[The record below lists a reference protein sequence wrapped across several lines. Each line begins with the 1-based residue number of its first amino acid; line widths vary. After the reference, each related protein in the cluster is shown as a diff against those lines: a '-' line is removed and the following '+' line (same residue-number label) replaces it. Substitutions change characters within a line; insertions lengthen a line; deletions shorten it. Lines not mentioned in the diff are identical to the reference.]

1 MKKNT
6 RGWRAGGGRGAV
18 VEASAGA
25 AREARAGWRP
35 RRGRHGAGAARW
47 WRGGRSRGEAARRRE
62 AGVARR
68 REAARRHGVEG
79 AAEGGDAKVRRGGR
93 GVGSG
98 AVEAEAYVWGMKSI
112 GARWWLL
119 LTVGPFSTGCSEQ
132 PVQKGLLY
140 RLFRTTGAK
149 GLFLGRG
156 KNWREKT
163 PLVPVVYDNRY

>member
-1 MKKNT
+1 M
-6 RGWRAGGGRGAV
+6 
-18 VEASAGA
+18 VEAGAGA

-35 RRGRHGAGAARW
+35 RRGRLAPEQCGGGAVAGAGGRRRGGGRRE
-47 WRGGRSRGEAARRRE
+47 WRGGGRRRGGT
-62 AGVARR
+62 AWRARR

-79 AAEGGDAKVRRGGR
+79 AAEGGDAAVRRGGR

-119 LTVGPFSTGCSEQ
+119 LTVGPFSIGCSKQ

-149 GLFLGRG
+149 GSFGPRQ
-156 KNWREKT
+156 NFAREYPFST
-163 PLVPVVYDNRY
+163 GCQ